1 MDQSELESRISND
14 PSPVKAARELLE
26 GRYNADAEAFRQ
38 GADVRALVHSRAD
51 TVDTVLRLIWNRYP
65 FSGSPDIALVAVG
78 GYGRGELHPHSDIDL
93 LILTRNGIEDSW
105 HDDLGAFV
113 TLLWDLRLDIGH
125 SVRSIEE
132 SKTAA
137 REDITILTNL
147 LETRTIAGPDEL
159 RSDLSEQVYSDDV
172 STDRNYF
179 IAKREEQQQ
188 RHQKYGDTE
197 YNLEPNVKGSPGAL
211 RDIQT
216 IGWITKR
223 HFGLQNIADLT
234 RFSILTEEEHQIL
247 FQGETF
253 LWQLR
258 YGLQLLADRNENRLL
273 FDHQRALAQMLG
285 YKDEGKRLG
294 VELMMQSYYRT
305 VLALAELTDVIL
317 QYYDEAILGSASED
331 AIQPINKRFQIRNYY
346 IEAVNNQVLPTRLTP
361 SWKFS
366 C

>member
-1 MDQSELESRISND
+1 MGAHHPCDCRRPRGFDQAKGRVLLSGPKRAGIRISND

-65 FSGSPDIALVAVG
+65 FSGSPDIALIAVG
-78 GYGRGELHPHSDIDL
+78 GYGRGELHPQSDIDL

-105 HDDLGAFV
+105 HEDLGAFV

-172 STDRNYF
+172 STDRDYF

-188 RHQKYGDTE
+188 RHRKYGDTE
-197 YNLEPNVKGSPGAL
+197 YNLEPNVKGSRVPCATYRPLAGL
-211 RDIQT
+211 PSGISDCRTLQT
-216 IGWITKR
+216 
-223 HFGLQNIADLT
+223 
-234 RFSILTEEEHQIL
+234 
-247 FQGETF
+247 
-253 LWQLR
+253 
-258 YGLQLLADRNENRLL
+258 
-273 FDHQRALAQMLG
+273 
-285 YKDEGKRLG
+285 
-294 VELMMQSYYRT
+294 
-305 VLALAELTDVIL
+305 
-317 QYYDEAILGSASED
+317 
-331 AIQPINKRFQIRNYY
+331 
-346 IEAVNNQVLPTRLTP
+346 
-361 SWKFS
+361 
-366 C
+366 